1 MKGNYA
7 YVADHWGGLVVID
20 VSDPVNPVKI
30 GNCRVADA
38 MEVAIAG
45 NYEYIVDGSN
55 GLVIIIEKTESPR
68 TERARERKGH
78 VIC

>member
-1 MKGNYA
+1 
-7 YVADHWGGLVVID
+7 
-20 VSDPVNPVKI
+20 
-30 GNCRVADA
+30 